1 MQRITLSLT
10 LALVITVAAPGS
22 AADDP
27 TRAEESLAVATFA
40 GGCFWCMEKPFDKL
54 DGVMSTIV
62 GYTGG
67 RKANPSYEQ
76 VSAGGTGHAEAVQ
89 ITYDPTRISYQELL
103 QVFWRNID
111 PTTPDRQFCDRG
123 SQYRSAIFYVDE
135 SQRDTAQQSLEE
147 LERSKPFSEP
157 IATEIVPAGS
167 FYEAEEYHQDYYVK
181 NPIRYKYYRHGCGR
195 DKRLEELWGES
206 K

>member
-1 MQRITLSLT
+1 MTS
-10 LALVITVAAPGS
+10 VAPGF

-27 TRAEESLAVATFA
+27 ARSEESLAVATFA
-40 GGCFWCMEKPFDKL
+40 GGCFWCMEKPFDGL
-54 DGVMSTIV
+54 DGVKSTIV

-67 RKANPSYEQ
+67 SKANPSYEQ
-76 VSAGGTGHAEAVQ
+76 VSAGGTGHAEVVQ
-89 ITYDPTRISYQELL
+89 ITYDPARISYQELL

-123 SQYRSAIFYVDE
+123 TQYRSAIFFLDD
-135 SQRDTAQQSLEE
+135 SQFEAARRSVEE
-147 LERSKPFSEP
+147 LERNKPFPEA
-157 IATEIVPAGS
+157 IVTEVVPAGK

-195 DKRLEELWGES
+195 DKRLKDLWGDAE
-206 K
+206 